1 MTNVEDIAKE
11 TIDILKYFDNDF
23 ISKIPENF
31 MKKLQEISK
40 ASSLKVEIDASKKLE
55 EQNVSEDCKN
65 FISWIYYS
73 YCADENEKKEI
84 QEKWKINEQKYQEE
98 ISKKYNVFNESAN
111 IINNENEVNA
121 DNMANANLNNN
132 ENNLPVLAKKQNIFE
147 KIFEFFKSKFIQ
159 K

>member
-55 EQNVSEDCKN
+55 EQNISEDCKN

-73 YCADENEKKEI
+73 YCADENEKKRNSR
-84 QEKWKINEQKYQEE
+84 KM
-98 ISKKYNVFNESAN
+98 
-111 IINNENEVNA
+111 EN
-121 DNMANANLNNN
+121 
-132 ENNLPVLAKKQNIFE
+132 K
-147 KIFEFFKSKFIQ
+147 
-159 K
+159 

>member
-1 MTNVEDIAKE
+1 
-11 TIDILKYFDNDF
+11 
-23 ISKIPENF
+23 
-31 MKKLQEISK
+31 MKMR
-40 ASSLKVEIDASKKLE
+40 
-55 EQNVSEDCKN
+55 
-65 FISWIYYS
+65 
-73 YCADENEKKEI
+73 KKEI

>member
-55 EQNVSEDCKN
+55 EQNISEDCKN
-65 FISWIYYS
+65 
-73 YCADENEKKEI
+73 
-84 QEKWKINEQKYQEE
+84 
-98 ISKKYNVFNESAN
+98 
-111 IINNENEVNA
+111 
-121 DNMANANLNNN
+121 
-132 ENNLPVLAKKQNIFE
+132 
-147 KIFEFFKSKFIQ
+147 
-159 K
+159 